1 MFEKELT
8 ADGYILADTDAV
20 GCEVSI
26 AYISWRGVTAGDR
39 VALRDTG
46 PTGSVRFEFTMATA
60 DGFARIPFREDFRDL
75 KLAGRG
81 YYTELKTGGTIRTF
95 LRG

>member
-8 ADGYILADTDAV
+8 ADGHILADTDAT
-20 GCEVSI
+20 GCEVGV
-26 AYISWRGVTAGDR
+26 AYISWQGVTVGDR

-46 PTGSVRFEFTMATA
+46 PAGAVRFEFTMSTA
-60 DGFARIPFREDFRDL
+60 NGFERVPFREDFRDL